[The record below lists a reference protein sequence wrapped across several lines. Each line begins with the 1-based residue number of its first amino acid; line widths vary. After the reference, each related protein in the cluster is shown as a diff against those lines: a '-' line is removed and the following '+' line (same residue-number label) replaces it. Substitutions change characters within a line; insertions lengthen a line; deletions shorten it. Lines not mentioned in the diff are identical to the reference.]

1 MKKTLLVSAM
11 LLSAAS
17 LMAKDIKTITLTTTP
32 QMHCNNCEEKI
43 KKNIR
48 FEKGVKTIETNV
60 AEQTVKITYDADKT
74 TPEKLQ
80 KGFKK
85 IGYDTRILKEGEKV
99 AKNDGEECGMM

>member
-1 MKKTLLVSAM
+1 MAAM

-17 LMAKDIKTITLTTTP
+17 LTAKDIKTIVLTTTP
-32 QMHCNNCEEKI
+32 QMHCSNCEEKI

-48 FEKGVKTIETNV
+48 FEKGVKTIETSV
-60 AEQTVKITYDADKT
+60 PEQTVKITYDADKT

-85 IGYDTRILKEGEKV
+85 IGYETRVVKEGEKV
-99 AKNDGEECGMM
+99 AKNEDEKCDMM

>member
-1 MKKTLLVSAM
+1 MKKAMFMAAM

-17 LMAKDIKTITLTTTP
+17 LTAKDIKTIVLTTTP
-32 QMHCNNCEEKI
+32 QMHCSNCEEKI

-48 FEKGVKTIETNV
+48 FEKGVKTIETSV
-60 AEQTVKITYDADKT
+60 PEQTVKITYDADKT

-85 IGYDTRILKEGEKV
+85 IGYETRVVKEGEKV
-99 AKNDGEECGMM
+99 AKNEDEKCDMM

>member
-99 AKNDGEECGMM
+99 AKNEGEECGMM

>member
-11 LLSAAS
+11 LLGAAS

-99 AKNDGEECGMM
+99 AKNEGEECGMM

>member
-1 MKKTLLVSAM
+1 MKKAMFMAAM

-17 LMAKDIKTITLTTTP
+17 LMAKDIKTIVLTTTP

-48 FEKGVKTIETNV
+48 FEKGVKAIETNV

-85 IGYDTRILKEGEKV
+85 IGYETRVVKEGEKV
-99 AKNDGEECGMM
+99 AKNEDEKCTMM

>member
-1 MKKTLLVSAM
+1 MM
-11 LLSAAS
+11 LSAAS
-17 LMAKDIKTITLTTTP
+17 LTAKDIKTIVLTTTP
-32 QMHCNNCEEKI
+32 QMHCSNCEEKI

-60 AEQTVKITYDADKT
+60 GEQTVKITYDADKT

-85 IGYDTRILKEGEKV
+85 IGYDTRVVKEGEKI
-99 AKNDGEECGMM
+99 AKDEDEKCNMM